1 MYFTGIAANHIK
13 ESSVKNHELA
23 VKPTDA
29 HVYRRHGAG
38 ALDMSAF
45 DISMSTDGCHLYSP
59 RELAQCMRYSPLQA
73 LCLRCVAPPWSKIP
87 HLADP
92 PASRI
97 FHRRRRLQ
105 YISQPDRSRIPVCET
120 PDVLRPN

>member
-23 VKPTDA
+23 VKLTDA
-29 HVYRRHGAG
+29 HVYRRLGSG

-59 RELAQCMRYSPLQA
+59 RELAQHAILTVASSLPPLCCA
-73 LCLRCVAPPWSKIP
+73 SMVEN
-87 HLADP
+87 
-92 PASRI
+92 PASRRSSRFSHFPSTSKAPVYLPARSI
-97 FHRRRRLQ
+97 ENPRL
-105 YISQPDRSRIPVCET
+105 
-120 PDVLRPN
+120 